1 MTVARTR
8 LCQAA
13 RGLVVHNL
21 VNRSQSHTLVGSM
34 GRNHIGSER
43 TLRHVAFGG
52 SLTAAAPLDDVY
64 PGNERASCP

>member
-1 MTVARTR
+1 MTAARAR
-8 LCQAA
+8 LSRAA
-13 RGLVVHNL
+13 RGLDVHNL
-21 VNRSQSHTLVGSM
+21 VTGSHSHTLVGSM

-64 PGNERASCP
+64 PGNESASCP